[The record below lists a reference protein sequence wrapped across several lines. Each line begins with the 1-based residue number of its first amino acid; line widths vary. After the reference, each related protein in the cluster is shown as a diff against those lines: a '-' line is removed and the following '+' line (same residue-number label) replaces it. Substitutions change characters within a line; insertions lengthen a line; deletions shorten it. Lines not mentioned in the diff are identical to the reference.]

1 MIDLNNIM
9 RYHENNR
16 IEAKKAAGGFPNSLW
31 ETYSAFANTVGGLIL
46 LGVEESRDKE
56 LTVTGVPDAAE
67 YQAQLWQTVN
77 DPTRVSANILSP
89 EDVSVHTIEGKDV
102 LVVHVPRANRRQRP
116 VYIGDSPFSGTYR
129 RDGEGDY
136 HCSSDEIR
144 AMLRDRKDAPA
155 DLAVLENRSFE
166 DLSPET
172 LRQFRLHMVMRNP
185 GHPWNPMPD
194 RRFLEKA
201 GAMGRG
207 KEKDVLHPTL
217 AGLLLL
223 GRRGAVR
230 EVFPR
235 LRLIYREPDFSLNSV
250 MSDGPENLY
259 QFYTMVT
266 ARLSAVSSLLAQE
279 PAERAELAGA
289 MREAVRNAVLHADY
303 FGKGGLTIQ
312 LAEDGL
318 KVTNG
323 GLLRVDPEEVGRA
336 VASDPRNRALTG
348 LFSLIRPSTGEG
360 KGLENIYRIWD
371 RRGWRPPVLAEEF
384 KDGVTA
390 LRLPLPG
397 GHITGPEVTR
407 QQVLEDLTDRVTGRP
422 ADIARTLGLSPETT
436 ERVLRELV
444 RDGLVIEKPEGYTLR
459 A

>member
-1 MIDLNNIM
+1 MIDLNNIK
-9 RYHENNR
+9 RYQENNR

-31 ETYSAFANTVGGLIL
+31 ETYSAFANTIGGLIL

-56 LTVTGVPDAAE
+56 LTVTGIPDPAG
-67 YQAQLWQTVN
+67 YQARLWETVA
-77 DPTRVSANILSP
+77 DPARVSVNILSP
-89 EDVSVHTIEGKDV
+89 EDVSLHTIDGKDV

-116 VYIGDSPFSGTYR
+116 VYIGDSPFSGAYR

-136 HCSSDEIR
+136 HCSPEEVR
-144 AMLRDRKDAPA
+144 AMLRDREDAPA
-155 DLAVLENRSFE
+155 DLAVLESRSPE

-172 LRQFRLHMVMRNP
+172 LRQFRLSMVMRNP
-185 GHPWNPMPD
+185 DHPWNPLPD

-201 GAMGRG
+201 GALGPGR
-207 KEKDVLHPTL
+207 EKGALCPTL

-223 GRRGAVR
+223 GRRSAVR

-235 LRLIYREPDFSLNSV
+235 LRLIYQEPEFSLNSV

-266 ARLSAVSSLLAQE
+266 ARLAAVSSLLAE
-279 PAERAELAGA
+279 DPAGGAELSGA

-303 FGKGGLTIQ
+303 FGKGGLTIE
-312 LAEDGL
+312 LTGDGL

-323 GLLRVDPEEVGRA
+323 GLLRVDPEEVGRTA
-336 VASDPRNRALTG
+336 ASDPRNRALTG

-360 KGLENIYRIWD
+360 RGLENIYRVWD
-371 RRGWRPPVLAEEF
+371 KRGWRKPVLAEEF

-422 ADIARTLGLSPETT
+422 AEIARTLGLSPETT

-444 RDGLVIEKPEGYTLR
+444 RDGLVMEKPEGYSLR